1 MKNGLLLFIVLLL
14 LLSGGRVHAA
24 GNYKFRTLSPEGGL
38 GYDGIFSIRQDNDGF
53 IWIVMSNELYRFDG
67 YQYKRYYTSFT
78 KQSPEKEWLLG
89 PLAVDLSGRLLVN
102 TTNGLYLYKKGN
114 DAFERIW
121 DDRADNVKTDAHNTI
136 WIWKY
141 AEAQW
146 YILDIDNN
154 TLSAPLY
161 DGESPHYISD
171 NFCLHNEDVYVSSN
185 YGKIYRYN
193 AVKNEFT
200 LCAKLPVD
208 DGLVV
213 DMKAY
218 KGKLWVF
225 TKKYGL
231 YKIDLSSFAIE
242 SRSDF
247 YRECGHTVVRSLH
260 IDKTGNIWIGT
271 INGLYVFNPDDE
283 SYTHYEHMA
292 SDPYSLSNN
301 SIWTIDEDRQKN
313 IWIGTYAGTVCYVNL
328 DERSPFVSYFPR
340 ENELAHIPVSAFAEG
355 RQGIWI
361 GTEGGGLNHFDKQ
374 TGRFTSSSSSYR
386 GYVNNLSYSNV
397 KSLVVDGNQNV
408 WIAMYTGGLD
418 CFHTRTNRFEHFV
431 RNGQKNA
438 LLHNNIRKIIAESD
452 SGLWITYQ
460 YKKAEISFYSF
471 ARKEFTHYD
480 FSKEDNQY
488 YLFDMVRGR
497 DNQLWILSAGKIFL
511 MDVETHAVEEIPV
524 NDSRF
529 MNFFAFCMDNSGN
542 LWIGTIGNGLIRYS
556 PDTSVFTYFDD
567 FLKYDISSVYSICH
581 DDEGNI
587 WMGTDNGLIQ
597 YHIADDIFSR
607 YDEQDGVQG
616 VVYYPQASLKGAD
629 GSLYFGGTNGFTII
643 KPSEIVHNS
652 YKPNIILSG
661 FFVDHL
667 PSGIHFSPGD
677 SLEAAYTIRLNH
689 NQTNFGFQFSS
700 DNYLMAQ
707 KNHFK
712 YRLKGYDD
720 RWIEVD
726 ASNRTA
732 FYSKVPPGEY
742 LFEALAANNDGIWGD
757 VPVSVKI
764 YRQPAPWLSWPAYT
778 FYCLLASGILYLIF
792 RYYYDRKKLKLQL
805 YLENVEKNKKEE
817 IHQAQLRFFTDISH
831 DFRTP
836 LSLII
841 ASIHRLGKD
850 GLQGDYHK
858 ILDSNAHRLLNL
870 VNELMDF
877 RTVENGKM
885 KLEVQA
891 VDINR
896 FINVIA
902 SDFKEYALQRKI
914 NFKIIPDRRLTEVCI
929 DKNKFEKIVMNLLN
943 NAFKYTRSGG
953 DVSIELRA
961 GNTPFQ
967 SPYANKYV
975 IEGDT
980 PEETFAVIIRD
991 TGIGISQESIES
1003 VFERFYK
1010 INTVDFDPSLGTGIG
1025 LALVKNFVLLHKGR
1039 LSIFSEKEKGTD
1051 IEVCF
1056 SADNSIYSGLMIEV
1070 PQTDEVRTLKPR
1082 TSPEPLEK
1090 NSVQPFLKNEKKRIL
1105 LVEDHADLRKL
1116 IADALNEE
1124 YEVIQVENG
1133 MEASGILSDRIV
1145 ELVISDIMMPEKDGI
1160 TLCREVKNNI
1170 ETSHIPVM
1178 LLTAKTGVKH
1188 QIEGADSGAD
1198 IYLEK
1203 PVDFDLLKLTIHNI
1217 FKQQQ
1222 QLKEH
1227 YAKNYFA
1234 DSAGLSSN
1242 ERDNKFLKDFIRII
1256 EENMSHSD
1264 MDVNFIAS
1272 ELSMSRSKLYNKIKS
1287 MTGKSIIEFIMSQR
1301 LRKAA
1306 RLIIEEKMS
1315 IREIMDEV
1323 GIESQAYFTN
1333 AFKKEFGETPTVF
1346 ATRHK

>member
-1 MKNGLLLFIVLLL
+1 MVFL
-14 LLSGGRVHAA
+14 LLSGGIAHAA
-24 GNYKFRTLSPEGGL
+24 GNYKFRTLSPKGGL

-53 IWIVMSNELYRFDG
+53 IWILMSHELYRFDG

-78 KQSPEKEWLLG
+78 RQDPEKEWLLG

-102 TTNGLYLYKKGN
+102 TTNGLYLYKKE
-114 DAFERIW
+114 DDTFEQVW
-121 DDRADNVKTDAHNTI
+121 DERAGNVKTDAHNTI

-146 YILDIDNN
+146 GILDIDNK
-154 TLSAPLY
+154 TLSVPLY
-161 DGESPHYISD
+161 DGESPHYISA
-171 NFCLHNEDVYVSSN
+171 NFCLHNEDIYVSSN

-213 DMKAY
+213 DMKAH

-225 TKKYGL
+225 TRKYGL
-231 YKIDLSSFAIE
+231 FKIDLSSFAIE

-247 YRECGHTVVRSLH
+247 YKECGNTVVRSLH
-260 IDKTGNIWIGT
+260 IDKTGKIWIGT
-271 INGLYVFNPDDE
+271 INGLYIFNPDDE
-283 SYTHYEHMA
+283 RYTHYEHLA

-313 IWIGTYAGTVCYVNL
+313 IWIGTYAGTACYVNL
-328 DERSPFVSYFPR
+328 DEQSPFISYFPR
-340 ENELAHIPVSAFAEG
+340 ENELAHIPVSAFAES
-355 RQGIWI
+355 RNGIWI
-361 GTEGGGLNHFDKQ
+361 GTEGGGLNHLDKQ
-374 TGRFTSSSSSYR
+374 TGLFSYYSDH
-386 GYVNNLSYSNV
+386 GGGVNKLSYNNV
-397 KSLVVDGNQNV
+397 KSLVVDGKQDL
-408 WIAMYTGGLD
+408 WIAMFTGGLD
-418 CFHTRTNRFEHFV
+418 CFHTRTKRFEHFV
-431 RNGQKNA
+431 RNGRGGNA
-438 LLHNNIRKIIAESD
+438 LLHNNIREIVAESD
-452 SGLWITYQ
+452 SGLWIAYQ
-460 YKKAEISFYSF
+460 YKKTEISFYSF
-471 ARKEFTHYD
+471 DRKEFTHYA
-480 FSKEDNQY
+480 FSEEDDQRY
-488 YLFDMVRGR
+488 IFDMLRGR
-497 DNQLWILSAGKIFL
+497 DNQLWILSTGKIFL
-511 MDVETHAVEEIPV
+511 MDVATRSVEEIPAG
-524 NDSRF
+524 DSRF
-529 MNFFAFCMDNSGN
+529 MNFSTFCLDNSGN
-542 LWIGTIGNGLIRYS
+542 LWIGTIGHGLIRYN
-556 PDTSVFTYFDD
+556 PDTSVFTRFDD

-587 WMGTDNGLIQ
+587 WMGTDNGLVR
-597 YHIADDIFSR
+597 YRIAENAFSR

-629 GSLYFGGTNGFTII
+629 GSLYFGGTNGFTIV
-643 KPSEIVHNS
+643 KPSEIVPNS

-661 FFVDHL
+661 FFVDNA
-667 PSGIHFSPGD
+667 PSGIHFSPAD
-677 SLEAAYTIRLNH
+677 SPEAEYAIRLNH

-700 DNYLMAQ
+700 DNYLMAP

-712 YRLKGYDD
+712 YRLNGYDD

-732 FYSKVPPGEY
+732 FYSKVPAGEY
-742 LFEALAANNDGIWGD
+742 VFEALAANNDGIWGD
-757 VPVSVKI
+757 VPATVKI

-778 FYCLLASGILYLIF
+778 FYCLLVSGILYLII

-841 ASIHRLGKD
+841 ASMHKLKKD
-850 GLQGDYHK
+850 GLQDDYCR

-885 KLEVQA
+885 KLTVQP

-896 FINVIA
+896 FIDAVA
-902 SDFKEYALQRKI
+902 ADFKEYALQRKI
-914 NFKIIPDRRLTEVCI
+914 NFRIIPDHRLAEVCI
-929 DKNKFEKIVMNLLN
+929 DKNKLEKIVMNLLN

-961 GNTPFQ
+961 GDTPFH
-967 SPYANKYV
+967 SPYANSYV
-975 IEGDT
+975 IED
-980 PEETFAVIIRD
+980 EYRAENTFAIIIRD
-991 TGIGISQESIES
+991 TGAGISRESIES
-1003 VFERFYK
+1003 IFDRFYK
-1010 INTVDFDPSLGTGIG
+1010 INTVDFDPQLGTGIG

-1039 LSIFSEKEKGTD
+1039 LRIFSEKGKGTD
-1051 IEVCF
+1051 IEVRF
-1056 SADNSIYSGLMIEV
+1056 SAGRKLYEESSEEASLQPADEAGQDT
-1070 PQTDEVRTLKPR
+1070 PTAQTSSD
-1082 TSPEPLEK
+1082 PLEK
-1090 NSVQPFLKNEKKRIL
+1090 NNPQDYLKNEKKRIL
-1105 LVEDHADLRKL
+1105 LVEDHTDLRKL
-1116 IADALNEE
+1116 IADALGEE
-1124 YEVIQVENG
+1124 YEVIQAENG
-1133 MEASGILSDRIV
+1133 LKASGILSDRMV
-1145 ELVISDIMMPEKDGI
+1145 ELIVSDIMMPEKDGI

-1170 ETSHIPVM
+1170 ETSHIPVI
-1178 LLTAKTGVKH
+1178 LLTAKTGVQN
-1188 QIEGADSGAD
+1188 QIEGAGSGAA

-1203 PVDFDLLKLTIHNI
+1203 PVDFDLLKLTIYNV

-1222 QLKEH
+1222 QLKDY
-1227 YAKNYFA
+1227 YARNYFA

-1242 ERDNKFLKDFIRII
+1242 ERDNKFLKDFIHII
-1256 EENMSHSD
+1256 EENMSDPD

-1287 MTGKSIIEFIMSQR
+1287 MTGKSIMDFIMNQR

-1306 RLIIEEKMS
+1306 RLIIEDEMS
-1315 IREIMDEV
+1315 IREIMSEV

-1333 AFKKEFGETPTVF
+1333 AFKKEFGESPTVF
-1346 ATRHK
+1346 ATTHRQKP